1 VTTLDTHTAGQV
13 TSTDAAFFTA
23 LLDQDV
29 STLDALLG
37 DDFLIVQVDTGTV
50 HRRAEFL
57 AAVQNGLVVFK
68 TIDVDTSDTV
78 IRLYGDVA
86 IVVGRT
92 RMTMTAPDGST
103 VEAASRYSH
112 VFAAA
117 GDEWRL
123 VSAQGTAI
131 SE

>member
-1 VTTLDTHTAGQV
+1 MDTHTADQV
-13 TSTDAAFFTA
+13 TRTDAAFFQA

-29 STLDALLG
+29 NALDGLLG
-37 DDFLIVQVDTGTV
+37 DDFLIVQVGTGSV
-50 HRRAEFL
+50 HSRSEFL
-57 AAVQNGLVVFK
+57 AAVETGLVVFK
-68 TIDVDTSDTV
+68 TIDVDASDTIV
-78 IRLYGDVA
+78 RLYGGVA

-112 VFAAA
+112 VFATD